1 MDRLA
6 QKQDAIRRAY
16 YLPMLE
22 LWSGHRG
29 NMTATEVMARE
40 NERVLMFSPSFTL
53 FVSDLYS
60 TMTRI
65 FSLLFR
71 MGKFPRPPRAVL
83 RVGRDGL
90 RCRRRTQGCLS
101 VKDCPGAQ
109 ALAE

>member
-1 MDRLA
+1 MDRLV

-65 FSLLFR
+65 FPCCS
-71 MGKFPRPPRAVL
+71 GWASFPGHPVRY
-83 RVGRDGL
+83 
-90 RCRRRTQGCLS
+90 
-101 VKDCPGAQ
+101 
-109 ALAE
+109 